1 MKILMVTPMPPQ
13 SQAPGAIPLVLQAE
27 LDGLMPWHDITLV
40 TVAGGE
46 PGEQEAIEHLYA
58 MGLDVWT
65 VQRFQPGSLQRWR
78 RRWQLASTWLRGRYP
93 WRTVWFWEAEV
104 QRILDRLLAEK
115 VFDLILVE
123 DNAMGVYNYRTKAPL
138 LFTEHEVRRPR
149 AVNWTSLRK
158 TDPLHW
164 VLNEADW
171 ARWPRYQRTIWRRF
185 DRIQTFSKRDADA
198 IGVIAPDLANRVRV
212 NPFGISLPILS
223 ASEQQEPGSL
233 LFVGNFTHEPNVD
246 AAVWLGKEI
255 MPLIRECYPGVRL
268 TLVGIYPPPDVRVL
282 ACDDIRVTGPVPEI
296 EPYFGRA
303 ALVLAPV
310 RIGGGM
316 RMKVLQAMALG
327 KAVVT
332 TSRGADG
339 LAIDGCQ
346 PPLVISEDAQGFAS
360 AVAQLLANDDARQE
374 LGSRARAYVT
384 AHFSAQSYASRLE
397 VIYAEMQAGRR
408 KV

>member
-1 MKILMVTPMPPQ
+1 
-13 SQAPGAIPLVLQAE
+13 
-27 LDGLMPWHDITLV
+27 
-40 TVAGGE
+40 
-46 PGEQEAIEHLYA
+46 
-58 MGLDVWT
+58 
-65 VQRFQPGSLQRWR
+65 
-78 RRWQLASTWLRGRYP
+78 
-93 WRTVWFWEAEV
+93 
-104 QRILDRLLAEK
+104 
-115 VFDLILVE
+115 
-123 DNAMGVYNYRTKAPL
+123 
-138 LFTEHEVRRPR
+138 
-149 AVNWTSLRK
+149 
-158 TDPLHW
+158 
-164 VLNEADW
+164 LNEADW

-397 VIYAEMQAGRR
+397 VIYAEMQTGRR